1 MTLVMIVF
9 AGGVICADEF
19 TYTVASK
26 TSVTSTDA
34 PSGVT
39 ATFNNTYTT
48 KDQLTKGN
56 SMTLTIKGLS
66 GKITA
71 LKLNLKRSTSS
82 SAAGTLNVY
91 AGTEN
96 IFKKTL
102 ANSDLQKSNYREDK
116 FSFNSD
122 IQSDNDL
129 KIVLAATG
137 NSIYCNSF
145 TIVYTPTSTDPSKTP
160 TSLSFGEEYDGK
172 TITKYIGDENIYSIP
187 ATLTPSIEGASITYK
202 SSNSELVYVDDKG
215 DMKICGTEPG
225 SATITAEYA
234 GDDTYASSSVS
245 YTVQVKKPVIVE
257 DGVFD
262 FTSGELD
269 YGSGLK
275 PKNNY
280 GSTEYDSDITW
291 IAKNVTIK
299 TPNKIRW
306 FINKDGEN
314 ELRMYSG
321 STFTVSVPDNSHITN
336 VAITGAYSFKAD
348 CGTYNSN
355 SGKWN
360 GDAKTITFS
369 YNAKSGAIAVKT
381 ITVTYVPDVT
391 LTTAASSFA
400 TYAADYAV
408 DYSAAGLDAYAV
420 TLDESKGTVAYNAI
434 EGTTPAGTAV
444 LVKGNASTTYSLA
457 PSTDKEA
464 TVTTALQ
471 ISDGNVTAADN
482 LYYGFTTLNGVSG
495 FKLVQNGV
503 TIPAKKGY
511 LKLSSADNAKTFY
524 AFDGNTTGIEETFSK
539 NEAEKALA
547 PMYNISGQRVG
558 EGYKGIVIVNGKKYV
573 K

>member
-1 MTLVMIVF
+1 
-9 AGGVICADEF
+9 
-19 TYTVASK
+19 
-26 TSVTSTDA
+26 
-34 PSGVT
+34 
-39 ATFNNTYTT
+39 
-48 KDQLTKGN
+48 
-56 SMTLTIKGLS
+56 MTLTIKGLS

-145 TIVYTPTSTDPSKTP
+145 TIVYTPTSTDPSKIP

-187 ATLTPSIEGASITYK
+187 ATLTPSNEGASITYK

-269 YGSGLK
+269 YGSGLTAK
-275 PKNNY
+275 TGSAYGNDYDKNTKWVN
-280 GSTEYDSDITW
+280 GVIELSTTGGTRW
-291 IAKNVTIK
+291 IQDNDLYVFRVYSSQSATLTI
-299 TPNKIRW
+299 
-306 FINKDGEN
+306 
-314 ELRMYSG
+314 
-321 STFTVSVPDNSHITN
+321 SVPNSYIIKKIDFGKCNSGLTPS
-336 VAITGAYSFKAD
+336 TGIFSD
-348 CGTYNSN
+348 GIWTGNSN
-355 SGKWN
+355 S
-360 GDAKTITFS
+360 ITFKAT
-369 YNAKSGAIAVKT
+369 AKKDIDI
-381 ITVTYVPDVT
+381 ITVTYYKA

-400 TYAADYAV
+400 TYAADDAI
-408 DYSAAGLDAYAV
+408 DYSTVGLAAYAIELNEV
-420 TLDESKGTVAYNAI
+420 EGKVAYNEI
-434 EGTTPAGTAV
+434 SGTVEAGTPV
-444 LVKGNASTTYSLA
+444 LVKGEASTSYA
-457 PSTDKEA
+457 MIPSTETA
-464 TVTTALQ
+464 TTVTTALQ
-471 ISDGNVTAADN
+471 ISDGSVTAADN
-482 LYYGFTTLNGVSG
+482 LYYGFATLNGVSG

-511 LKLSSADNAKTFY
+511 LKLSSVDNAKTFY
-524 AFDGNTTGIEETFSK
+524 AFDGNTTGIEETFS
-539 NEAEKALA
+539 NAEAEKTLA

>member
-1 MTLVMIVF
+1 MCLR
-9 AGGVICADEF
+9 GVICGQEVTLDF
-19 TYTVASK
+19 TTNSWGLPTSKGKNSTSYTSGTYTITLQASTEYK
-26 TSVTSTDA
+26 YVNGYLLIGKANSSLTLPAFDFDVEKIVVEGNTNGSTSVKQNIFVGTESVSAETT
-34 PSGVT
+34 GCNK
-39 ATFNNTYTT
+39 NNTYTIS
-48 KDQLTKGN
+48 KDYQ
-56 SMTLTIKGLS
+56 
-66 GKITA
+66 
-71 LKLNLKRSTSS
+71 
-82 SAAGTLNVY
+82 AAGNIYTLKVTSKHN
-91 AGTEN
+91 TQ
-96 IFKKTL
+96 IT
-102 ANSDLQKSNYREDK
+102 
-116 FSFNSD
+116 
-122 IQSDNDL
+122 
-129 KIVLAATG
+129 KILIYNKNAADDRT
-137 NSIYCNSF
+137 
-145 TIVYTPTSTDPSKTP
+145 T

-187 ATLTPSIEGASITYK
+187 ATLSPSVEGATITYK
-202 SSNSELVYVDDKG
+202 SSNSELVEVDSKG
-215 DMKICGTEPG
+215 DMMICGTEPG

-234 GDDTYASSSVS
+234 GDDTYAPSSVS
-245 YTVQVKKPVIVE
+245 YTVQVKKPVAVE

-275 PKNNY
+275 PSTSTTYLENTQWKN
-280 GSTEYDSDITW
+280 GIIT
-291 IAKNVTIK
+291 ITTSGNT
-299 TPNKIRW
+299 RW
-306 FINKDGEN
+306 WKADNN
-314 ELRMYSG
+314 ELRFYSG
-321 STFTVSVPDNSHITN
+321 SKFTLSVPEGNHITD
-336 VAITGAYSFKAD
+336 VVITGAYSFKAD
-348 CGTYNSN
+348 CGTYNAN

-408 DYSAAGLDAYAV
+408 DYSAAGLDAYAI

-482 LYYGFTTLNGVSG
+482 LYYGFATLNGVSG

>member
-1 MTLVMIVF
+1 MALVMIVF

-39 ATFNNTYTT
+39 ATYQNTGTGTSGNDYECQVT
-48 KDQLTKGN
+48 KNQKA
-56 SMTLTIKGLS
+56 TLTIKGLS
-66 GKITA
+66 GKIT
-71 LKLNLKRSTSS
+71 KLTFSLRRGNSSGAGTITVNLGENTIFTKKYAKSNLTSS
-82 SAAGTLNVY
+82 FVEYSNDITNA
-91 AGTEN
+91 TESSEDLV
-96 IFKKTL
+96 IEL
-102 ANSDLQKSNYREDK
+102 AC
-116 FSFNSD
+116 
-122 IQSDNDL
+122 
-129 KIVLAATG
+129 TT
-137 NSIYCNSF
+137 NSIYCKSF
-145 TIVYTPTSTDPSKTP
+145 KITYEPTSTDNRTK

-187 ATLTPSIEGASITYK
+187 ATLSPAIDGAEITYS
-202 SSNSELVYVDDKG
+202 SSNKSVAEVDNTGKVTL
-215 DMKICGTEPG
+215 KAKSGT
-225 SATITAEYA
+225 ATITAEYA
-234 GDDTYASSSVS
+234 GNDDYAAATAS
-245 YTVQVKKPVIVE
+245 YTIRIKNIGEEVTT
-257 DGVFD
+257 FD
-262 FTSGELD
+262 FMQPTLYGKGESTTSSTAGDIQEGESLQSD
-269 YGSGLK
+269 DVYFTVTKQGDTNTRFWNDGLRL
-275 PKNNY
+275 Y
-280 GSTEYDSDITW
+280 
-291 IAKNVTIK
+291 KNVQFKINVK
-299 TPNKIRW
+299 T
-306 FINKDGEN
+306 G
-314 ELRMYSG
+314 Y
-321 STFTVSVPDNSHITN
+321 HITN
-336 VAITGAYSFKAD
+336 IVFTGANNFSAD
-348 CGTYNSN
+348 CGEYNSN
-355 SGKWN
+355 SGKWE
-360 GDAKTITFS
+360 GDANAIVFTSTSSSTLKLKT
-369 YNAKSGAIAVKT
+369 A
-381 ITVTYVPDVT
+381 TVTYVPDVT

-408 DYSAAGLDAYAV
+408 DYSAAGLDAYAI

-444 LVKGNASTTYSLA
+444 LVKGDASATYNLA

-471 ISDGNVTAADN
+471 ISDGSVTAADN
-482 LYYGFTTLNGVSG
+482 LYYGFATLNGVSG